1 MSERKDNCPN
11 CHCRNLGKSNAQV
24 LEEFAED
31 LEATSRAVYRE
42 AQDRHREGWDDE
54 ANRLGDEA
62 YPYYVAALR
71 ARKKAKE
78 EN

>member
-24 LEEFAED
+24 LEEFADD
-31 LEATSRAVYRE
+31 LNAVERKVQQEAW
-42 AQDRHREGWDDE
+42 DLHREGRDGE
-54 ANRLGDEA
+54 AEQLEVEA
-62 YPYYVAALR
+62 HTYRMAALR
-71 ARKKAKE
+71 ARAKAKE

>member
-24 LEEFAED
+24 LEEFADELNAVEYRLLDDVED
-31 LEATSRAVYRE
+31 SDWGYEAEQLEVEAFTYRM
-42 AQDRHREGWDDE
+42 
-54 ANRLGDEA
+54 
-62 YPYYVAALR
+62 AALR
-71 ARKKAKE
+71 ARAKAKE